1 MRHRIAAKDIIF
13 QDAGERPVHAAVGGI
28 TPTGLPEVGL
38 NTVELSPADHH
49 LVEICRINRNR
60 GLVRSVPEDIVAIR
74 IDIRLVTGE
83 HAELRDHSRRS
94 LYRSRR
100 SRWVI
105 VFLERLSERRLANG
119 RELPRSG
126 GKPGERTQTDQE
138 AYGRNGRRSHIRG
151 YVVASFK
158 SCHLRQAYGRPRKR

>member
-1 MRHRIAAKDIIF
+1 LVRLETKIEKFSRLIAVRHRIAAKNIIF
-13 QDAGERPVHAAVGGI
+13 QDAWERPVYAAIGGI

-60 GLVRSVPEDIVAIR
+60 GLVRSIPEDIIAIR

-83 HAELRDHSRRS
+83 HAEWRDHSRRS

-100 SRWVI
+100 SGWVI

-119 RELPRSG
+119 RDLPRSG
-126 GKPGERTQTDQE
+126 GKPGQ
-138 AYGRNGRRSHIRG
+138 
-151 YVVASFK
+151 
-158 SCHLRQAYGRPRKR
+158 